1 MYVTIESEP
10 TTNCVD
16 FDSIFLALNSF
27 FVWNLIG
34 CYSELARDQMRN
46 FRFANDVL
54 SKHMQTMVKPSI
66 NGRRRR
72 EMSICSK
79 LGPILLEME
88 FRIFVRVQKVTWDHL
103 LASKAEIIQK

>member
-10 TTNCVD
+10 TTNSVD
-16 FDSIFLALNSF
+16 FDSIFPDLNSF
-27 FVWNLIG
+27 FVWDLAG
-34 CYSELARDQMRN
+34 CYSELARDLTRN
-46 FRFANDVL
+46 LRFAMCSQKNHGKV
-54 SKHMQTMVKPSI
+54 I

-79 LGPILLEME
+79 LRPNLSEME
-88 FRIFVRVQKVTWDHL
+88 FRIFVRIQKVIWDHL